1 MRSRSSRDVFTW
13 FQESVVFMTSPRDL
27 RQLGMALVRGRSGVG
42 LAGVGSVALLLW
54 NAPLVAS
61 TGAGMGTMVLM
72 YLLQDEEWRRKL
84 PEVNEQ
90 VKTQMASWNRPFVWS
105 ALAGGSAAFLSYLAL
120 SAWMETD
127 SHWLATGILV
137 QGLMTVGVLGLGV
150 RQAIGRS
157 AARESLEASV
167 KTTDLAAWVQM
178 LSHPDA
184 TARLLA
190 VREMTAIGLGESL
203 GEGSGG
209 SLGEKKQ
216 VLEYFQLFLGQE
228 SEEMVR
234 EAVWE
239 GFERL
244 GLEAVGLPGQRDL
257 RLERGLEQPVV
268 RRIGAVLENEESRR
282 GEWHS
287 PGSPEIQP

>member
-1 MRSRSSRDVFTW
+1 MRSRSSRDVFAW
-13 FQESVVFMTSPRDL
+13 FQESALFITSPRDL
-27 RQLGMALVRGRSGVG
+27 RQLGMSLVRGRRGVG
-42 LAGVGSVALLLW
+42 LASVGSVMLLLW

-72 YLLQDEEWRRKL
+72 YLLQDEQWRRKL

-90 VKTQMASWNRPFVWS
+90 VKMQMASWNRPFVWS
-105 ALAGGSAAFLSYLAL
+105 AVAGGSAAFLSYLAL
-120 SAWMETD
+120 SAWLETD

-157 AARESLEASV
+157 AARTFDPAVE
-167 KTTDLAAWVQM
+167 TTDLASWVQM
-178 LSHPDA
+178 LSHTDA

-190 VREMTAIGLGESL
+190 VRKMTAIGLG
-203 GEGSGG
+203 G
-209 SLGEKKQ
+209 SLDEKNQ

-234 EAVWE
+234 DAVWE

-244 GLEAVGLPGQRDL
+244 GLETVGLPRQRDL
-257 RLERGLEQPVV
+257 RLMRGPEKPVV
-268 RRIGAVLENEESRR
+268 KRIGAVLENEN
-282 GEWHS
+282 
-287 PGSPEIQP
+287 

>member
-1 MRSRSSRDVFTW
+1 MRSRSSRDVFAW
-13 FQESVVFMTSPRDL
+13 FQESALFITSPRDL
-27 RQLGMALVRGRSGVG
+27 RQFGMALVQGRRGVG

-84 PEVNEQ
+84 PAVNEQ
-90 VKTQMASWNRPFVWS
+90 VKMQMANWNRPFVWS
-105 ALAGGSAAFLSYLAL
+105 AMAGGSAAFLSYLAL
-120 SAWMETD
+120 SAWLETD

-157 AARESLEASV
+157 AALTFDPAVE
-167 KTTDLAAWVQM
+167 TTDLASWVQM
-178 LSHPDA
+178 LSHTDA

-190 VREMTAIGLGESL
+190 VRKMTAIGLGESL
-203 GEGSGG
+203 GG
-209 SLGEKKQ
+209 SLDEKKQ

-234 EAVWE
+234 DAVWE

-244 GLEAVGLPGQRDL
+244 GLETVGLNGQRDL
-257 RLERGLEQPVV
+257 RLMRGPEIPVV
-268 RRIGAVLENEESRR
+268 KRIGAVLENEELRI
-282 GEWHS
+282 EN
-287 PGSPEIQP
+287 

>member
-1 MRSRSSRDVFTW
+1 MRSRSARDIFAW
-13 FQESVVFMTSPRDL
+13 FQESAIFITSPRDL
-27 RQLGMALVRGRSGVG
+27 KQLGTAMVRGRRGVG
-42 LAGVGSVALLLW
+42 LAGVGSVVLLLW

-90 VKTQMASWNRPFVWS
+90 VKMQMESWNRPFVWS

-120 SAWMETD
+120 SAWLETD
-127 SHWLATGILV
+127 SPWLATGILV
-137 QGLMTVGVLGLGV
+137 QGLMTVGVLGLGI

-157 AARESLEASV
+157 AARSFDPNDRTVELAS
-167 KTTDLAAWVQM
+167 WVQM
-178 LSHPDA
+178 LSHTDA

-190 VREMTAIGLGESL
+190 VREMTAIGLGKSPGESL
-203 GEGSGG
+203 SP
-209 SLGEKKQ
+209 KKQ

-234 EAVWE
+234 DAVWE

-244 GLEAVGLPGQRDL
+244 GLDAVELAGQRDL
-257 RLERGLEQPVV
+257 RLARGPEEPVMQQ
-268 RRIGAVLENEESRR
+268 IGAVLENEELRI
-282 GEWHS
+282 EN
-287 PGSPEIQP
+287 

>member
-1 MRSRSSRDVFTW
+1 MRSSRDVFTW
-13 FQESVVFMTSPRDL
+13 FQESAAFITSPRDL
-27 RQLGMALVRGRSGVG
+27 RQLGTALLRGRRGGG
-42 LAGVGSVALLLW
+42 LAAVGGGLLVLW
-54 NAPLVAS
+54 NAPLVIS
-61 TGAGMGTMVLM
+61 TGAGIGTMVLM

-120 SAWMETD
+120 SAWLETD

-157 AARESLEASV
+157 AAQSFDPNNRTVELAS
-167 KTTDLAAWVQM
+167 WVQM
-178 LSHPDA
+178 LSHTDA

-203 GEGSGG
+203 GG

-234 EAVWE
+234 DAVWE

-244 GLEAVGLPGQRDL
+244 GLDAVGLAGHRDL
-257 RLERGLEQPVV
+257 QLTRGPEEPVMQ
-268 RRIGAVLENEESRR
+268 RIGAVLENEE
-282 GEWHS
+282 
-287 PGSPEIQP
+287 

>member
-1 MRSRSSRDVFTW
+1 MFI
-13 FQESVVFMTSPRDL
+13 TSPRDL
-27 RQLGMALVRGRSGVG
+27 KQLGTAMVRGRRGVG
-42 LAGVGSVALLLW
+42 LAGVGVAGLLLW
-54 NAPLVAS
+54 NGPLVAS

-90 VKTQMASWNRPFVWS
+90 VQMRMASWNRPFVWS
-105 ALAGGSAAFLSYLAL
+105 VLAGGSAAFLSYLAL
-120 SAWMETD
+120 SAWLETD
-127 SHWLATGILV
+127 SHWMATGILV

-157 AARESLEASV
+157 AARGFDPEV
-167 KTTDLAAWVQM
+167 KTTDLTSDLASWVQM
-178 LSHPDA
+178 LSHTDA

-190 VREMTAIGLGESL
+190 VREMTSIGLGA
-203 GEGSGG
+203 

-216 VLEYFQLFLGQE
+216 VLEYFQLFLSQE

-234 EAVWE
+234 DAVWE

-244 GLEAVGLPGQRDL
+244 GLDAVGLESVGLAGQRDL
-257 RLERGLEQPVV
+257 RLARGLEEPMVK
-268 RRIGAVLENEESRR
+268 RIGAVLENEELRVENRSL
-282 GEWHS
+282 
-287 PGSPEIQP
+287 

>member
-1 MRSRSSRDVFTW
+1 MRSRSSRDVFAW
-13 FQESVVFMTSPRDL
+13 FQESALFITSPRDL
-27 RQLGMALVRGRSGVG
+27 RQLGLSLVQGRRGVG
-42 LAGVGSVALLLW
+42 LASVGSVMLLLW

-120 SAWMETD
+120 SAWLEMD

-137 QGLMTVGVLGLGV
+137 QGLMTMGVLGLGV

-157 AARESLEASV
+157 AAQSLEASV

-190 VREMTAIGLGESL
+190 VREMTAIGLGEAL
-203 GEGSGG
+203 GAP
-209 SLGEKKQ
+209 LGEKKQ

-244 GLEAVGLPGQRDL
+244 GLEAVRLPGQRDL
-257 RLERGLEQPVV
+257 RLARGLEEPVV
-268 RRIGAVLENEESRR
+268 RRIGAVLENEEL
-282 GEWHS
+282 GIEN
-287 PGSPEIQP
+287 

>member
-1 MRSRSSRDVFTW
+1 MFI
-13 FQESVVFMTSPRDL
+13 TSPRDL
-27 RQLGMALVRGRSGVG
+27 KQLGMAIVRGRSGVG
-42 LAGVGSVALLLW
+42 LAGVGSVMLLLW

-120 SAWMETD
+120 SAWLETD

-157 AARESLEASV
+157 AAQSFDPNNRTVELAS
-167 KTTDLAAWVQM
+167 WVQM
-178 LSHPDA
+178 LSHTDA

-203 GEGSGG
+203 GG

-234 EAVWE
+234 DAVWE

-244 GLEAVGLPGQRDL
+244 GLDAVGLAGHRDL
-257 RLERGLEQPVV
+257 QLTRGPEEPVMQ
-268 RRIGAVLENEESRR
+268 RIGAVLENEE
-282 GEWHS
+282 
-287 PGSPEIQP
+287 

>member
-1 MRSRSSRDVFTW
+1 
-13 FQESVVFMTSPRDL
+13 MTSPRDL

-42 LAGVGSVALLLW
+42 LAGVGSVLLLLW

-120 SAWMETD
+120 SAWLETD

-137 QGLMTVGVLGLGV
+137 QGVMTAGILGLGV
-150 RQAIGRS
+150 RQAIVASQARS
-157 AARESLEASV
+157 FDPNSDPSAQTA
-167 KTTDLAAWVQM
+167 DLASWVQM
-178 LSHPDA
+178 LSHGDA

-190 VREMTAIGLGESL
+190 VREMTAIALGESL
-203 GEGSGG
+203 V
-209 SLGEKKQ
+209 EKKQ
-216 VLEYFQLFLGQE
+216 VLEYFQLFLDQE
-228 SEEMVR
+228 SEEIVR
-234 EAVWE
+234 DAVWE

-244 GLEAVGLPGQRDL
+244 GLEAVGLGRQRDL
-257 RLERGLEQPVV
+257 RLVNAPERPLV
-268 RRIGAVLENEESRR
+268 RRIGAVLENEELRI
-282 GEWHS
+282 EN
-287 PGSPEIQP
+287 